1 MSDDWSGLGWNP
13 TPGHPHLATNLA
25 DNLKRAA
32 ETLQSTHDLLDSLDK
47 ESSYWSGDAAR
58 AFAEKVADLPDYL
71 KKAHA
76 SLKDAGGELAKW
88 SDSLHDMKV
97 KARNY
102 EEDAKDA
109 RKKAER
115 AEQEHRAALASPDLG
130 LAGQYF
136 GTEAELSSAQ
146 HRLDAAQGKV
156 NSAATTLDNARAKLQ
171 DLIDDAKNLESRH
184 GETAQE
190 HADRI
195 RKCASDHAPGGGLWS
210 GLKDW
215 WDEHGGDLLTI
226 AATVAGIA
234 AIFVPV
240 LAPVAIGLS
249 LAAAAVHAN
258 QYIRSGKDM
267 WPPTSKN
274 LGEWATLGGDLLG
287 AVPGVGPACRGAK
300 AAITSGRS
308 AFTAA
313 RGAGAATR
321 GASAVSQAVR
331 TGGSHFSGF
340 AKAVD
345 PSNRVIAGPVEWA
358 AKKLGSS
365 SAAGVMVADV
375 TQAVV
380 TGGLAVPT
388 AMTLDMGWS
397 HSDATTDAATKGT
410 EYNDGLVGAGMAV
423 DPIKK
428 IFSVAKAL

>member
-130 LAGQYF
+130 LAGQHF
-136 GTEAELSSAQ
+136 ETEAELSSAQ

-195 RKCASDHAPGGGLWS
+195 RKCASDHAPDGGLWS

-267 WPPTSKN
+267 WPPHRRTSAS
-274 LGEWATLGGDLLG
+274 GPPSAVTSSVPCPVSARPAVGRRPPSRPAGPPSPRHAVRAPRPG
-287 AVPGVGPACRGAK
+287 ALPPCPRPCAPAARTSRVSPKPPTRRTGSSPAPW
-300 AAITSGRS
+300 SGR
-308 AFTAA
+308 
-313 RGAGAATR
+313 
-321 GASAVSQAVR
+321 
-331 TGGSHFSGF
+331 
-340 AKAVD
+340 
-345 PSNRVIAGPVEWA
+345 P
-358 AKKLGSS
+358 GSS
-365 SAAGVMVADV
+365 APP
-375 TQAVV
+375 
-380 TGGLAVPT
+380 VPRESWPP
-388 AMTLDMGWS
+388 MS
-397 HSDATTDAATKGT
+397 HRPSSP
-410 EYNDGLVGAGMAV
+410 EVSRS
-423 DPIKK
+423 PPP
-428 IFSVAKAL
+428 